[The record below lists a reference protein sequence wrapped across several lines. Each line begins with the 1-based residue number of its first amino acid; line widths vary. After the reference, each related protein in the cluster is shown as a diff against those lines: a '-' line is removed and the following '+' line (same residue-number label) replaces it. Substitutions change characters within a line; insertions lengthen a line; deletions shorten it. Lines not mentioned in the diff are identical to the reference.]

1 MKSVYFV
8 VIFTTMAHP
17 NQMKIIK
24 LRSEESVH
32 EYSFLH
38 NSLVPQTYS
47 KGGCVGAMRT
57 CLLCNHFEELQTVL
71 CEVELII
78 NNKSLTQVYPKTIE
92 TPNHLLFGRQLLY
105 SSNTTSTAV
114 GNLTVLSSTTE
125 KINRISNHFFGYVEK
140 WICSK
145 FTRDT
150 TNIKIK
156 YKLPKN

>member
-8 VIFTTMAHP
+8 VIFTTMVHP
-17 NQMKIIK
+17 NQMKIIT

-47 KGGCVGAMRT
+47 RGGCAGAMRT
-57 CLLCNHFEELQTVL
+57 CLFCNHFEELQTVL

-92 TPNHLLFGRQLLY
+92 TPSHLLFSRQLLY

-125 KINRISNHFFGYVEK
+125 EINCVSNHFFGHVEK

-145 FTRDT
+145 FT
-150 TNIKIK
+150 
-156 YKLPKN
+156 